1 MKRVPAAASNCETCG
16 APWMGPGV
24 VIKLHLICKRALHR
38 PIRNAVE
45 TAHPSGLGVREAAL
59 HLHILGKVAS
69 NPAHNL
75 RQIVLVKLVEGLAF
89 RE

>member
-1 MKRVPAAASNCETCG
+1 MR
-16 APWMGPGV
+16 
-24 VIKLHLICKRALHR
+24 LHLICKRALHR
-38 PIRNAVE
+38 PVRNAVE
-45 TAHPSGLGVREAAL
+45 PTHPSGLGMSEAAL